1 MCLYI
6 DLIRTAMLF
15 PRYYCVPN
23 ENVALFFVPK
33 ALLSPT
39 LIGFLQGAFKP
50 PWVFVKRLGVF
61 FGVVGF
67 FLSGTPKGIKRN
79 EVICETGGERVCV

>member
-1 MCLYI
+1 
-6 DLIRTAMLF
+6 MLF
-15 PRYYCVPN
+15 PRYYCVQN

-50 PWVFVKRLGVF
+50 PWVFVKRLE
-61 FGVVGF
+61 GF
-67 FLSGTPKGIKRN
+67 FCGLVLCFFFFLIRDSKGIKRN
-79 EVICETGGERVCV
+79 EVICETGGERMCVCV

>member
-1 MCLYI
+1 
-6 DLIRTAMLF
+6 MLF
-15 PRYYCVPN
+15 PRYYCVQN

-50 PWVFVKRLGVF
+50 PWVFVKRLEGF
-61 FGVVGF
+61 FLWFGVVF
-67 FLSGTPKGIKRN
+67 FFFFNQGLQGNQAK
-79 EVICETGGERVCV
+79 